1 MLVTRSAIPYLTRQF
16 TPRLFISILAQTG
29 LELASSVL
37 VQGELLQRSNLES
50 VIQRAKQNMVEFE
63 NKLAVEGIEGVSDR
77 DLEVRFIQF
86 RSTQSHTWQD
96 HTQA

>member
-1 MLVTRSAIPYLTRQF
+1 MRSPICNLQF

-37 VQGELLQRSNLES
+37 VQGELLRRSNLES
-50 VIQRAKQNMVEFE
+50 VIQRAKHNMFEFE

-77 DLEVRFIQF
+77 DFEVRTHWIYLSF
-86 RSTQSHTWQD
+86 
-96 HTQA
+96 